1 MKPKRYG
8 PDGPTFKH
16 PQRISITVAWHVV
29 QALQRRA
36 DDQGRSLSN
45 LAAFELERALVEEAR
60 RQ

>member
-8 PDGPTFKH
+8 PDGPAFKH
-16 PQRISITVAWHVV
+16 PQRITVTVAWHVL

-45 LAAFELERALVEEAR
+45 LAAFELECALSGELKH
-60 RQ
+60 